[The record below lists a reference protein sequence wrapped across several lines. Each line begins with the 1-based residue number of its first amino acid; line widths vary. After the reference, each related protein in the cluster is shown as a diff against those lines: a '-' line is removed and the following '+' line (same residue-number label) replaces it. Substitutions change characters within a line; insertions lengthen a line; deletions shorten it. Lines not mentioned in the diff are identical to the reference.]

1 MPALSLAT
9 PLPVR
14 FTLRSPRATLARL
27 TTLHFGAASFVVLI
41 AGLSASILTTTDPLW
56 WQLHFSQLGTFRD
69 TSGAFFNGTLMA
81 GGAVV
86 TLFAWSVR
94 RDLLL
99 LRRVYV
105 RRGAPLVAQICLSVV
120 GVNLALVGC
129 IPLNVNKLLHDN
141 VAASMVLGFAA
152 LLLSSPILL
161 HRMPRRLLV
170 TTIVTFIVIFA
181 LAWLF
186 VTETINL
193 ALFELLA
200 TAAMFTWSAVFTRS
214 IASRVKLVTA
224 SADAP
229 AGTPA
234 ATSPSRRHRVLRSR
248 RRALATPARRSVPSS
263 MRRRSSAPS
272 RSDRSSVGRPHQARR
287 PLPARGAP
295 HVAQRVARAPL
306 PRART
311 GSAARAAS
319 ARSTTPDRR

>member
-152 LLLSSPILL
+152 LLLS
-161 HRMPRRLLV
+161 
-170 TTIVTFIVIFA
+170 
-181 LAWLF
+181 
-186 VTETINL
+186 
-193 ALFELLA
+193 
-200 TAAMFTWSAVFTRS
+200 
-214 IASRVKLVTA
+214 
-224 SADAP
+224 
-229 AGTPA
+229 
-234 ATSPSRRHRVLRSR
+234 
-248 RRALATPARRSVPSS
+248 
-263 MRRRSSAPS
+263 
-272 RSDRSSVGRPHQARR
+272 
-287 PLPARGAP
+287 
-295 HVAQRVARAPL
+295 
-306 PRART
+306 
-311 GSAARAAS
+311 
-319 ARSTTPDRR
+319 